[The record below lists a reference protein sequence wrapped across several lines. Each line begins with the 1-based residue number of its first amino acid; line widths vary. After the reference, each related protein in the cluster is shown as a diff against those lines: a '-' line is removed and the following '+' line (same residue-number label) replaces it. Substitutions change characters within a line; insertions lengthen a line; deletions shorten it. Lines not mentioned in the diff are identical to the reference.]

1 MSIILIKA
9 LQLILC
15 LSLLVILHEFGHF
28 GFSKLFHVK
37 VTRFY
42 LFYNPYFHLFST
54 RDRWFTRLFPY
65 FKDNETEYG
74 IGWLPLGGYV
84 QIAGMV
90 DESMDTEQLK
100 KPAQPW
106 EFRSQK
112 VWKRFFM
119 MAGGILMNL
128 LAAWV
133 IYSAV
138 MLTWGRDYIPMQSI
152 KQGFQYNE
160 YAQRLGFRNGD
171 IPVAADGKEIAEYSG
186 VIYRTLSNAGT
197 VTVLRDGQ
205 RVNVQMPSGG
215 LNMVEML
222 HMVPAF
228 MSPTAPSVI
237 ESVAAGS
244 AAEKAGMK
252 AGAQILAVN
261 GKDISTWNDF
271 DFNVTLRRQDI
282 LGAPTCTR
290 QDSLKQRHLLVVW
303 TADGGVTKDTASL
316 HLDETYL
323 MGVTRRLPE
332 FGTEHESYTLLSCI
346 PAGLKRGWKQLSGYV
361 NDLKYM
367 ASADGVKSV
376 GSFIT
381 IGSIFPSA
389 WDWQQF
395 WLTTTFIS
403 IILAVMNLLP
413 IPALDGGHLFFLLV
427 EAITGRQP
435 SEKVM
440 QWMEMIGLGLLAIL
454 MLVAFSND
462 VRNFILPLF
471 GF

>member
-1 MSIILIKA
+1 MGIDSDRVVACPITQMVKDCLADSGMDNKGILKCRNMFA
-9 LQLILC
+9 LGVVCWLFNRDVT
-15 LSLLVILHEFGHF
+15 LVENFLREKFA
-28 GFSKLFHVK
+28 KK
-37 VTRFY
+37 
-42 LFYNPYFHLFST
+42 P
-54 RDRWFTRLFPY
+54 
-65 FKDNETEYG
+65 
-74 IGWLPLGGYV
+74 
-84 QIAGMV
+84 QIA
-90 DESMDTEQLK
+90 ENNI
-100 KPAQPW
+100 
-106 EFRSQK
+106 K
-112 VWKRFFM
+112 V
-119 MAGGILMNL
+119 
-128 LAAWV
+128 V
-133 IYSAV
+133 
-138 MLTWGRDYIPMQSI
+138 
-152 KQGFQYNE
+152 
-160 YAQRLGFRNGD
+160 
-171 IPVAADGKEIAEYSG
+171 
-186 VIYRTLSNAGT
+186 NAGYNY
-197 VTVLRDGQ
+197 GH
-205 RVNVQMPSGG
+205 NVHAG
-215 LNMVEML
+215 
-222 HMVPAF
+222 VPA
-228 MSPTAPSVI
+228 TYRI
-237 ESVAAGS
+237 ESKHKVKGRYMDITGNKATAYGLIA

-261 GKDISTWNDF
+261 GKAISTWNDF

-395 WLTTTFIS
+395 WLTTAFIS

>member
-15 LSLLVILHEFGHF
+15 LSLLVILHELGHF
-28 GFSKLFHVK
+28 GFAKLFHVK

-74 IGWLPLGGYV
+74 IGWVPLGGYV

-100 KPAQPW
+100 QPAKPW

-112 VWKRFFM
+112 AWKRFLM

-138 MLTWGRDYIPMQSI
+138 MLAWGRDYVPMQSI
-152 KQGFQYNE
+152 RQGFQFNE
-160 YAQRLGFRNGD
+160 YAHGLGFRDGD
-171 IPVAADGKEIAEYSG
+171 IPVAADGKGIAEYSG
-186 VIYRTLSNAGT
+186 TVYRTISNAGT
-197 VTVLRDGQ
+197 VTVLRGGK
-205 RVNVQMPSGG
+205 RVEVRMPQGG

-222 HMVPAF
+222 RMVPAF
-228 MSPTAPSVI
+228 MAPPAPAVVDSV
-237 ESVAAGS
+237 VPGS
-244 AAEKAGMK
+244 AAQKAGIRP
-252 AGAQILAVN
+252 GARLVAVN
-261 GKDISTWNDF
+261 GHAIGTWNDF
-271 DFNVTLRRQDI
+271 DYRVTLRRQDV
-282 LGAPTCTR
+282 LAAEGCTHE
-290 QDSLKQRHLLVVW
+290 DSLAQRRMQVVW
-303 TADGGVTKDTASL
+303 TADGGITRDTASL
-316 HLDETYL
+316 TLDGNYL
-323 MGVTRRLPE
+323 MGVTRRLPD
-332 FGTEHESYTLLSCI
+332 FDTRHQDYTLLSCI
-346 PAGLKRGWKQLSGYV
+346 PAGLQRGWRQLSGYV

-381 IGSIFPSA
+381 IGSIFPST

-395 WLTTTFIS
+395 WLTTAFIS

-413 IPALDGGHLFFLLV
+413 IPALDGGHIFFLLV
-427 EAITGRQP
+427 EAVTGRQP
-435 SEKVM
+435 SDGVM
-440 QWMEMIGLGLLAIL
+440 RWMEMIGLGLLAIL

-462 VRNFILPLF
+462 VRNFILPLL

>member
-15 LSLLVILHEFGHF
+15 LSLLVILHELGHF

-74 IGWLPLGGYV
+74 IGWVPLGGYV

-100 KPAQPW
+100 QPAQPW

-119 MAGGILMNL
+119 MAGGVLMNL
-128 LAAWV
+128 LTAWF

-160 YAQRLGFRNGD
+160 YAQGLGFRDGD
-171 IPVAADGKEIAEYSG
+171 IPIAADGKDIPEYSG
-186 VIYRTLSNAGT
+186 TIYRTISNAET
-197 VTVLRDGQ
+197 VTVLREGKEVEV
-205 RVNVQMPSGG
+205 RMPADG
-215 LNMVEML
+215 LNMLEML
-222 HMVPAF
+222 RMVPAF
-228 MSPTAPSVI
+228 MAPISAAVVD
-237 ESVAAGS
+237 SVAPGS
-244 AAEKAGMK
+244 AAQKAGIQ
-252 AGAQILAVN
+252 AGARILAVN
-261 GKDISTWNDF
+261 GEQINTWNDF
-271 DFNVTLRRQDI
+271 DYKVTLRRQDV
-282 LGAPTCTR
+282 LSSEGCSHA
-290 QDSLKQRHLLVVW
+290 DSMRMRKMMVVW
-303 TADGGVTKDTASL
+303 SSDQGATQDTASL
-316 HLDETYL
+316 MLNEEYL
-323 MGVTRRLPE
+323 MGVTRQLPE
-332 FGTEHESYTLLSCI
+332 FDTEHQEYDLLSCI
-346 PAGLKRGWKQLSGYV
+346 PAGLKRGWKQLSGYI
-361 NDLKYM
+361 NDLQYM

-395 WLTTTFIS
+395 WLTTAFIS

-413 IPALDGGHLFFLLV
+413 IPALDGGHIFLLMI
-427 EAITGRQP
+427 EAITGRKP

-440 QWMEMIGLGLLAIL
+440 QWMEMIGLGILAIL
-454 MLVAFSND
+454 MLIAFSND
-462 VRNFILPLF
+462 VRNFILPLL
-471 GF
+471 GL

>member
-1 MSIILIKA
+1 M
-9 LQLILC
+9 
-15 LSLLVILHEFGHF
+15 
-28 GFSKLFHVK
+28 
-37 VTRFY
+37 
-42 LFYNPYFHLFST
+42 
-54 RDRWFTRLFPY
+54 
-65 FKDNETEYG
+65 
-74 IGWLPLGGYV
+74 
-84 QIAGMV
+84 
-90 DESMDTEQLK
+90 
-100 KPAQPW
+100 
-106 EFRSQK
+106 
-112 VWKRFFM
+112 
-119 MAGGILMNL
+119 
-128 LAAWV
+128 
-133 IYSAV
+133 
-138 MLTWGRDYIPMQSI
+138 
-152 KQGFQYNE
+152 
-160 YAQRLGFRNGD
+160 
-171 IPVAADGKEIAEYSG
+171 
-186 VIYRTLSNAGT
+186 
-197 VTVLRDGQ
+197 
-205 RVNVQMPSGG
+205 
-215 LNMVEML
+215 
-222 HMVPAF
+222 
-228 MSPTAPSVI
+228 
-237 ESVAAGS
+237 
-244 AAEKAGMK
+244 
-252 AGAQILAVN
+252 N

-367 ASADGVKSV
+367 ASTDGVKSV

-395 WLTTTFIS
+395 WLTTAFIS